1 MGRSLF
7 CGADARHGG
16 TQPIHLREQS
26 APARMGRKPL
36 LTAAPDLGHQATPSS
51 SEFDFTLSVFAISF
65 RRSLRHASE
74 ASGVPEAAMRCG
86 LLCNEEGDHEV
97 RQLAPRAG
105 HTGCRGEPEKISVAR
120 KGVISL
126 RFKPSAL

>member
-74 ASGVPEAAMRCG
+74 ASAVTRSDIQFIYG
-86 LLCNEEGDHEV
+86 
-97 RQLAPRAG
+97 
-105 HTGCRGEPEKISVAR
+105 ISKLDIAFQV
-120 KGVISL
+120 L
-126 RFKPSAL
+126 RTR